1 MRTRVAKRKF
11 AQKHQE
17 RRKSERRGMAERREM
32 VRWEPDK
39 PERRKKRDRRKSATA
54 SWDDAYTRRR

>member
-1 MRTRVAKRKF
+1 MT
-11 AQKHQE
+11 
-17 RRKSERRGMAERREM
+17 ERREM

-54 SWDDAYTRRR
+54 SWDDVYTRRR